1 MRKKF
6 LKILAFLIG
15 VCLIISLSR
24 SIYQLLQASQQVG
37 QTEEKLAKLEKE
49 REELFKQKSYQESR
63 FFIEKEAREK
73 LNLSYPGEAIV
84 ILPDEEEL
92 IKQVQD
98 FQAKTLPNYQ
108 RWLNLFI

>member
-6 LKILAFLIG
+6 LKILAFFIG
-15 VCLIISLSR
+15 ICLIISLSR
-24 SIYQLLQASQQVG
+24 SIYQLLQAGRQLS
-37 QTEEKLAKLEKE
+37 QTEEKLVKLKKE
-49 REELFKQKSYQESR
+49 REQLFEQKAYQESR
-63 FFIEKEAREK
+63 FFIEKEARER
-73 LNLSYPGEAIV
+73 LNLGYPGEATV

-92 IKQVQD
+92 IKQARD